1 MLPPR
6 QPMPRPTLPRLLLV
20 AFVTMLATF
29 GISSGA
35 ALAHNSLISSDPAD
49 GASLAMAPAQIVW
62 MFDKSVPLETLTV
75 TLIDVSGA
83 RTEIAGSIHG
93 SSGDTEVVTPL
104 PALQPGSVSV
114 RWRLVG
120 PDGHPITG
128 RVDFTVGAPA
138 PTPASAVTAPS
149 APALSPTTTP
159 ATTSPS
165 VTAED
170 SIEAG
175 EDAYSTPW
183 LLRWVLRYGSY
194 LAIMA
199 VVGIL
204 LTSAYVW
211 PGAGTHPLLRRI
223 LGRSLATTAVLGFV
237 NLLVVA
243 SDVGGDPPWAS
254 FESVA
259 AATTTDAGMAF
270 VIRIVLAI
278 AMWLVLFQS
287 RLVHP
292 DVYWTAVSLPGL
304 GLLATW
310 AFAGHARSMRW
321 PALGVVTDVT
331 HHAAA
336 AAWIAG
342 LAIVGWIVIPSLATD
357 ALVNTVR
364 RFSRLAAASV
374 AILVITGLA
383 QTVRLVGNPMQ
394 LLDANHG
401 RYLTAKLVVL
411 AVMLAIANVNRR
423 RVDTRLDDPAKRD
436 HQLGTLRQAIVAEF
450 AIGLVIIGVTAAMV
464 VSPPSTSASAQPR
477 PHQSAHPLHYDIL

>member
-1 MLPPR
+1 
-6 QPMPRPTLPRLLLV
+6 MPRLTLPRLLLV
-20 AFVTMLATF
+20 ALAAILASV

-35 ALAHNSLISSDPAD
+35 ALAHNSLISSDPPD
-49 GASLAMAPAQIVW
+49 GTSLAVAPTGIVW
-62 MFDKSVPLETLTV
+62 TFDKSVPLETLTV
-75 TLIDVSGA
+75 TLIDASGA
-83 RTEIAGSIHG
+83 RTEIAGSVHG
-93 SSGDTEVVTPL
+93 SSGDAEVVTPL
-104 PALQPGSVSV
+104 PTLQSGSVSV

-128 RVDFTVGAPA
+128 RVGFMIGPHAT
-138 PTPASAVTAPS
+138 TS
-149 APALSPTTTP
+149 APAVIASGSASSASTTP
-159 ATTSPS
+159 ATTQPS

-175 EDAYSTPW
+175 EDSYSTPS

-199 VVGIL
+199 VVGML

-223 LGRSLATTAVLGFV
+223 LSRSLAATALLAFV

-243 SDVGGDPPWAS
+243 SDVGGDPPWTS
-254 FESVA
+254 FESID

-270 VIRIVLAI
+270 AIRIALAI
-278 AMWLVLFQS
+278 AMWLVLYQS

-310 AFAGHARSMRW
+310 AFAGHSRSMRW
-321 PALGVVTDVT
+321 PAIGVVTDVA

-342 LAIVGWIVIPSLATD
+342 LAIVGWIVIPSAAPA
-357 ALVNTVR
+357 ALVKNVR

-374 AILVITGLA
+374 AILVITGLV
-383 QTVRLVGNPMQ
+383 QTARLVGNPVR

-401 RYLTAKLVVL
+401 RYLAAKLVVL
-411 AVMLAIANVNRR
+411 AVMLGIANVNRR
-423 RVDTRLDDPAKRD
+423 RVDTRLNDPAEL
-436 HQLGTLRQAIVAEF
+436 HYQLRTLRQAIVAEF
-450 AIGLVIIGVTAAMV
+450 VIGLVIIGVTAAMV
-464 VSPPSTSASAQPR
+464 VSPPSTRESAERDPISQPR
-477 PHQSAHPLHYDIL
+477 LILHSVVFPSKGTTP